1 MFNIF
6 IDSKSLTDP
15 SFLVCQQGQSA
26 SAEWNRDVTTPP
38 LFPFVK
44 SGDPYSLSLRSVT
57 ASTAWYGGGGED
69 TGQTKANLL
78 KDS

>member
-1 MFNIF
+1 M
-6 IDSKSLTDP
+6 LP
-15 SFLVCQQGQSA
+15 
-26 SAEWNRDVTTPP
+26 TPP

-57 ASTAWYGGGGED
+57 ASTSRCGGGGED
-69 TGQTKANLL
+69 AGQTKANLL